1 MTIIWYESK
10 DHTKKKNCN
19 NIEHIITTEKKG
31 DHRPSAEHV
40 WALSLLLV
48 F

>member
-1 MTIIWYESK
+1 MKVRITQ
-10 DHTKKKNCN
+10 KKKNCN

-40 WALSLLLV
+40 
-48 F
+48 